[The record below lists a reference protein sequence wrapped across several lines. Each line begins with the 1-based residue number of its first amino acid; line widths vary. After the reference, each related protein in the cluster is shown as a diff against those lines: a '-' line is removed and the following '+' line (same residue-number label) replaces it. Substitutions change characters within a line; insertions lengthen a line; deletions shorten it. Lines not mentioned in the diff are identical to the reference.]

1 MERDPFGYILF
12 IRNRVDKWKR
22 GYDRSM
28 KDHQGRVNWRW
39 KGEEREK
46 EVVYAKR
53 RAVYPVFEAKVLRAT

>member
-1 MERDPFGYILF
+1 
-12 IRNRVDKWKR
+12 
-22 GYDRSM
+22 M

>member
-1 MERDPFGYILF
+1 MVTFFLVEIVLINGR
-12 IRNRVDKWKR
+12 
-22 GYDRSM
+22 DRSM